1 MNAQSTS
8 TWSELASRSGDGLD
22 VTLVWANRDG
32 RDEIV
37 VRVTDHREGDYFEI
51 PAEAARALEV
61 YYHPF
66 AHLDVSTVGD
76 GSRLAA

>member
-1 MNAQSTS
+1 MNARSTG
-8 TWSELASRSGDGLD
+8 TWEELANRTSDGLE

-37 VRVTDHREGDYFEI
+37 VRVADFKKGAYFEI
-51 PAEAARALEV
+51 PAEPARALDV

-66 AHLDVSTVGD
+66 VYQGVS
-76 GSRLAA
+76 AP